1 MNECLYEA
9 LFSFY
14 TIRSMNNDTTADLI
28 KILHILFGLFV
39 LYAPFA
45 KDKHYVAFYVV
56 MMPFL
61 FWHWSINDD
70 TCALT
75 EFEYRLRG
83 IDKKESFFHN
93 LISPIYKMEN
103 TKINQLAKSI
113 MLLLFYICLYRLKF
127 FVIEG
132 YLVKLRK
139 VD

>member
-1 MNECLYEA
+1 MD
-9 LFSFY
+9 
-14 TIRSMNNDTTADLI
+14 NDTTADII
-28 KILHILFGLFV
+28 KLLHLLFGLFV

-45 KDKHYVAFYVV
+45 KNKQYVLLYVL

-83 IDKKESFFHN
+83 IQKKESFFHN

-103 TKINQLAKSI
+103 TVINKLAKSI
-113 MLLLFYICLYRLKF
+113 MLLLFYISLYRLKF
-127 FVIEG
+127 IVLEG
-132 YLVKLRK
+132 YSLKVKKL
-139 VD
+139 D